1 MLNWLVNTIGG
12 WLNSVG
18 SAVYNFVRTVVGGVT
33 GVLDLIFGRVSDA
46 WDDLLNAARSIEGT
60 IKSYV
65 SSVWNVL
72 DRILTYYIP
81 TFAMTAW
88 WWVTNPDALA
98 QVLLWHLV
106 KWLETWAWTVA
117 QYLGEFILALI
128 VKELRRIL
136 ALVETVVTA
145 IL

>member
-1 MLNWLVNTIGG
+1 MLNWLLGTIGG
-12 WLNSVG
+12 WFSSVG
-18 SAVYNFVRTVVGGVT
+18 SAVYNFVKTLLAGIT
-33 GVLDLIFGRVSDA
+33 GVLDLIFGRVGSA
-46 WDDLLNAARSIEGT
+46 WDELVNSARSVESMIH
-60 IKSYV
+60 SYA

-106 KWLETWAWTVA
+106 KWLEVWAWSVA
-117 QYLGEFILALI
+117 QYLGEFILALL
-128 VKELRRIL
+128 VRNLRRVAL
-136 ALVETVVTA
+136 LVET
-145 IL
+145 ILAAVL